1 MVRRLLISLLASAAA
16 AAPLAV
22 NAQAPLSSTTLL
34 NLGAIQLTLVDVLPV
49 IIAAAG
55 IGGLVL
61 IRKHTQFL

>member
-1 MVRRLLISLLASAAA
+1 MVRRLLISFLAATAAA
-16 AAPLAV
+16 AAH
-22 NAQAPLSSTTLL
+22 AQAPLSSNTLL